1 MMPVTESH
9 FPRRIDVTS
18 GFLNPFAFRI
28 VQWVSPDYP
37 ISPLFAGVETAA
49 PERLE
54 AFAYFI
60 RAWDSTGFPFD
71 VGVLPLRLV
80 GSDQLGLGEM
90 AWFDSHID
98 ELRQQFGG
106 LYVAI
111 KNRNIVAAASTPR
124 ELKRL
129 VRERGIEAPLI
140 TEITLEPGPE
150 ATAY

>member
-1 MMPVTESH
+1 MVEGEGRVIERK
-9 FPRRIDVTS
+9 FE
-18 GFLNPFAFRI
+18 
-28 VQWVSPDYP
+28 Q
-37 ISPLFAGVETAA
+37 PL
-49 PERLE
+49 
-54 AFAYFI
+54 
-60 RAWDSTGFPFD
+60 
-71 VGVLPLRLV
+71 